1 MLKLKIFLSA
11 FMLFSMNS
19 VLISQVKIGNNPT
32 SINAN
37 SVLEIESINK
47 GLLMPRVA
55 LSTTTASSPL
65 SAHVAGMNVYNT
77 ATAGDVTPGNYYN
90 NGTKW
95 VRVADEANVGRYNST
110 EATGDIS
117 TSSATDAAIS
127 GMSISP
133 SQAGTYTVMFNAQYS
148 TTGASQQTTS
158 ISTAQGCS
166 DIESIYNQLVSIP
179 VTNTTHGAAFVDGET
194 VTPGVYT
201 FNGVINVAGT
211 VTLNGGGNP
220 NALFIIR
227 AIGSAINTAAGT
239 TIILTNGASANNVFW
254 VAGGAI
260 GLGASTTMKGTL
272 MGHAGAVSGGHFA
285 TLVGRMFASSGA
297 INFDTGSASL
307 PSPSTSSYVNYNSL
321 SSFIMFSCIGAVS
334 NTGTSTVTGDIGT
347 NAGAITGFD
356 SPSTVIGTIYPAGSS
371 SSSSTTAVNTLASF
385 SIYQNGVLLANSTRT
400 SSSNNGQISLQS
412 MATVTAGQPIDI
424 RWKIDVGPLT
434 LGNRI
439 LTLINVR

>member
-1 MLKLKIFLSA
+1 MRANVLKLSILSIFA
-11 FMLFSMNS
+11 FST
-19 VLISQVKIGNNPT
+19 ISTNAQVKIGSNPT
-32 SINAN
+32 TINTN
-37 SVLEIESINK
+37 SVLEMESSNK

-55 LSTTTASSPL
+55 LTITTAASPL

-95 VRVADEANVGRYNST
+95 VRVADAANVNQYNSV
-110 EATGDIS
+110 EATGDIT
-117 TSSATDAAIS
+117 TSSTTDVAIP

-133 SQAGTYTVMFNAQYS
+133 TAGTYAVMFNGQYRS
-148 TTGASQQTTS
+148 PGGQQTTS
-158 ISTAQGCS
+158 FSTAQGCN
-166 DIESIYNQLVSIP
+166 DIELIYNQLVSIP
-179 VTNTTHGAAFVDGET
+179 VTNTSHAAVFGNGE
-194 VTPGVYT
+194 VLTPGVYT
-201 FNGVINVAGT
+201 FGGVINVQGT
-211 VTLNGGGNP
+211 LTLNGGGNP

-227 AIGSAINTAAGT
+227 AIGAAINTVAGT
-239 TIILTNGASANNVFW
+239 TIVLTNGATANNVFW

-272 MGHAGAVSGGHFA
+272 MAHAGAVAGGNLA
-285 TLVGRMFASSGA
+285 TIVGRMFASSGA
-297 INFDTGSASL
+297 ISFDTGTASL
-307 PSPSTSSYVNYNSL
+307 PSPSTSSYVNYGSL
-321 SSFIMFSCIGAVS
+321 SSFIMFSCVGAVG

-347 NAGAITGFD
+347 NEGAISGWG

-371 SSSSTTAVNTLASF
+371 GSTSTTANNALAAF

-400 SSSNNGQISLQS
+400 SSSNNSQISLQAI
-412 MATVTAGQPIDI
+412 ATVLAGQPIDV

-439 LTLINVR
+439 LTLIKVQ

>member
-1 MLKLKIFLSA
+1 MLKLKIILSA
-11 FMLFSMNS
+11 FIMLVMNALL
-19 VLISQVKIGNNPT
+19 VAQVKIGDNPT
-32 SINAN
+32 LINAN
-37 SVLEIESINK
+37 SVLEIESTNK

-55 LSTTTASSPL
+55 LTSTTIASPL
-65 SAHVAGMNVYNT
+65 LAHVVGMNVYNT

-95 VRVADEANVGRYNST
+95 IRVADEANVNRYNSV
-110 EATGDIS
+110 EATGDIT
-117 TSSATDAAIS
+117 TSSTTDVAIP

-133 SQAGTYTVMFNAQYS
+133 SQAGTYVVSFNGQYS
-148 TTGASQQTTS
+148 TTGVNQQTTS
-158 ISTAQGCS
+158 FSTAQGCN

-179 VTNTTHGAAFVDGET
+179 VTNTTHGAAFVDGEI
-194 VTPGVYT
+194 VMPGVYT

-211 VTLNGGGNP
+211 VTLNGNGNP

-239 TIILTNGASANNVFW
+239 TIILTNGATANNVFW

-272 MGHAGAVSGGHFA
+272 LGHAGAVSGGHFA

-307 PSPSTSSYVNYNSL
+307 PSPSTSSYVNYGSL
-321 SSFIMFSCIGAVS
+321 SSFIMFSCVGAVS
-334 NTGTSTVTGDIGT
+334 NTGTSNITGDIGT
-347 NAGAITGFD
+347 NAGAISGFD

-371 SSSSTTAVNTLASF
+371 SSSSTTAINTLASF
-385 SIYQNGVLLANSTRT
+385 SVYQNGLLLANSRRT
-400 SSSNNGQISLQS
+400 SSSNNSQMSLQAI
-412 MATVTAGQPIDI
+412 ATVLAGQPIDI